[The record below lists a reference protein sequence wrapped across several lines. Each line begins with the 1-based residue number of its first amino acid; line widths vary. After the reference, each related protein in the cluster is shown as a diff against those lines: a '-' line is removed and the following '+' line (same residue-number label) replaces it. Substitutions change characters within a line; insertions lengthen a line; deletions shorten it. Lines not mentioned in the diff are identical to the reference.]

1 MVNQNDILAALQN
14 GEDPQAIANKF
25 ADALNAAIKQK
36 ADADAEKERQAK
48 VAANKEAYAGR
59 ILEAM
64 FDMMEDCYPDEY
76 DPEMRKVIKASA
88 VAEAMDSTMKDF
100 RRIHGAFKSLEALVN
115 SLEEEHATPRTRVT
129 VKEKNID
136 PLDAFLKANGLK
148 N

>member
-1 MVNQNDILAALQN
+1 MARRILAALC
-14 GEDPQAIANKF
+14 
-25 ADALNAAIKQK
+25 AAVSLICC
-36 ADADAEKERQAK
+36 
-48 VAANKEAYAGR
+48 
-59 ILEAM
+59 L
-64 FDMMEDCYPDEY
+64 P
-76 DPEMRKVIKASA
+76 A

-115 SLEEEHATPRTRVT
+115 SLEEEHTTPRTRVT